1 MRMKYII
8 QHTYVV
14 MTSKFAFG
22 NNNAENLACIYDSC
36 IWRVNGATR
45 YYCMHCSKHT
55 AIDLV

>member
-22 NNNAENLACIYDSC
+22 NHNAENLACIYDSC
-36 IWRVNGATR
+36 IWRVNDATR
-45 YYCMHCSKHT
+45 
-55 AIDLV
+55 